1 MGVVVIDPLLLE
13 VFHHKVVLL
22 ILEVHPLDIQM
33 MIDVS
38 GYHVI
43 PGSTLVLLDVLP
55 MSGIIDCRACFCLN
69 FELLVS
75 VGLVFLSVRCIV
87 INMGQIG
94 NLCTS

>member
-1 MGVVVIDPLLLE
+1 MYDFGASAMTFYCIVEYTKLVNF
-13 VFHHKVVLL
+13 VFCR
-22 ILEVHPLDIQM
+22 
-33 MIDVS
+33 IDVS